1 MSVSGE
7 TKYLGMYSLMT
18 ILMTAIGVFMKA
30 CMRIICVMIILCMAR
45 NVYSADSL
53 GSYEVFGGGL
63 DTCKVYLRLRSGSP
77 EGLRYTMWTAGYLT
91 AANRYIPG
99 IYNIAGQVGL
109 VHIF

>member
-1 MSVSGE
+1 
-7 TKYLGMYSLMT
+7 
-18 ILMTAIGVFMKA
+18 
-30 CMRIICVMIILCMAR
+30 MIILCMAR

-109 VHIF
+109 VHIFELITDYCTKHESVLYTYAVATVLDTYYMAPSSR